1 MIHLIQ
7 ICEIGFSLVLI
18 VKEHSCIDEV
28 EPERLP
34 LMSANDLASSEL
46 RKWREEKERKHIA
59 ENVMLTSETDRSFLP
74 LSVQGTT
81 ESKPVEE
88 TPPPPP
94 STVEVPKEPEPQVT
108 IIQNDLTA
116 EREKQM
122 AALLESIPTVI
133 SKMEEEKPKPEEAS
147 EVPKTA
153 EEEKKESSEEKPEE
167 EEKPVEMMELSLKKN
182 STSVLSIAMP
192 DGKPVVFNA
201 TVIDAPPDLETSS
214 ITLEKLLSVIGRM
227 SVTTCE
233 AYLTP
238 RKESVNHDVIWWI
251 LELDKQTDE
260 YE

>member
-1 MIHLIQ
+1 M
-7 ICEIGFSLVLI
+7 
-18 VKEHSCIDEV
+18 

-74 LSVQGTT
+74 LSVQATT
-81 ESKPVEE
+81 ASKPAEE
-88 TPPPPP
+88 VPPPPP
-94 STVEVPKEPEPQVT
+94 SMEEAPKEPEPQVT

-122 AALLESIPTVI
+122 AALLESIPAVI
-133 SKMEEEKPKPEEAS
+133 SKMEEEKPKPEEAP
-147 EVPKTA
+147 EVP

-182 STSVLSIAMP
+182 STTVLSIAMP

-201 TVIDAPPDLETSS
+201 TVIDSPPDLETSS
-214 ITLEKLLSVIGRM
+214 ISLEKLLSVIGRM

-238 RKESVNHDVIWWI
+238 RKDSVSHDVIWWI